1 MGTMFE
7 VREYVEDDRSPFGD
21 WFDGLDPQTAS
32 RVDRHIRRMETGNFG
47 DSKPVQDGVHELRLD
62 FGPGFRVY
70 YGRDGKV
77 LVVLL
82 GGGTK
87 RRQTADIQ
95 AAVERW
101 KRYKATR

>member
-7 VREYVEDDRSPFGD
+7 VREYVEGDRSPFGN
-21 WFDGLDPQTAS
+21 WFDGLDPQTAA
-32 RVDRHIRRMETGNFG
+32 RVDRHIRRMEAGNFG
-47 DSKPVQDGVHELRLD
+47 DSKPVQDGVHELRMD

-77 LVVLL
+77 LVILL

-87 RRQTADIQ
+87 RRQAADIQ

>member
-21 WFDGLDPQTAS
+21 WFDGLDPQTAA

-47 DSKPVQDGVHELRLD
+47 DSKPVQDGVHELRMD